1 MVLRTASETLAVQ
14 MSMKRA
20 STQVSRIIKAPRRAV
35 CKAFLDPVALA
46 AWRVPDNMTARVHV
60 FDAHEGGT
68 YRMSLT
74 YKDPTQSP
82 GGKTSEGTDT
92 FQGRFVELVPDE
104 KIVEAI
110 TFESDDA
117 GFSGEMNMTTR
128 LADADGGTE
137 VTILCQGLPAGVR
150 PEDNETGTR
159 QSLRKLAAL
168 LENG

>member
-1 MVLRTASETLAVQ
+1 
-14 MSMKRA
+14 MSM
-20 STQVSRIIKAPRRAV
+20 STEVSTIIKAPRAAV
-35 CKAFLDPVALA
+35 YKAFLDPVALA
-46 AWRVPDNMTARVHV
+46 AWRVPENMTARVHS
-60 FDAHEGGT
+60 FEAREGGT

-82 GGKTSEGTDT
+82 GGKSSEDTDT
-92 FQGRFVELVPDE
+92 FRARFVELVPDE

-110 TFESDDA
+110 TFESDDP
-117 GFSGEMNMTTR
+117 GFSGEMTMTTR

-159 QSLRKLAAL
+159 QSLRKLTAL
-168 LENG
+168 LEKG